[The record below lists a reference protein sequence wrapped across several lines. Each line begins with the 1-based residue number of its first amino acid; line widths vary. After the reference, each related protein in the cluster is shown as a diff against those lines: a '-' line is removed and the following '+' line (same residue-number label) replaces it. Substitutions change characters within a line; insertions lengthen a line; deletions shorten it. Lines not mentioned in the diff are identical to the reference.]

1 MSQAKRD
8 SKSRSMDLTAS
19 ETGCYGF
26 VPVTHDHE
34 YNCVRKIKRGYTVC
48 RSIGYVPSDLAEDSF
63 NAQKRGE
70 KVGVLE
76 WMGCGHKAAPFL
88 MTAPSSCPSNGRYL
102 ITRITT
108 SRAEARMSH
117 QAYRVGFSTLP
128 GDRSPVGVS
137 LCNSHAI
144 AMPGKVDTNL
154 F

>member
-63 NAQKRGE
+63 NA
-70 KVGVLE
+70 
-76 WMGCGHKAAPFL
+76 
-88 MTAPSSCPSNGRYL
+88 
-102 ITRITT
+102 
-108 SRAEARMSH
+108 
-117 QAYRVGFSTLP
+117 
-128 GDRSPVGVS
+128 
-137 LCNSHAI
+137 
-144 AMPGKVDTNL
+144 
-154 F
+154 